1 MLQITNF
8 SKTYQGRAVLR
19 IESFA
24 FAPGTYWVQGAN
36 GSGKSTLLQ
45 AIAGVTPFE
54 GDIQLAGQ
62 LSVKKQAVAYRRLVN
77 FAEAEPV
84 FPKFLTGREL
94 IRLFRAAK
102 NGPPNQED
110 FYLESL
116 QMGAYVHESVGT
128 YSSGMLK
135 KLSLVLAFL
144 GQPTCVVLD
153 DPLTTGALLL
163 DSQPAGPT
171 GYELSAVFAPS
182 LCRRAA
188 ARPAASCSRARH
200 PAPRRMTHPL
210 TRVLLRVVARGFY
223 QQHTGGLITL
233 FLLVFINFFW
243 TRVPNQSHLTAEQIT
258 QNGFRLVILSVSEP
272 LGITLLLGSCF
283 GYSLKSWHYVAGR
296 LQRPD
301 VQFLAYSS
309 NALPW
314 SRQVLSGW

>member
-84 FPKFLTGREL
+84 FPEFLTGREL

-116 QMGAYVHESVGT
+116 QMGAYVHEPVGT

-153 DPLTTGALLL
+153 EPLTTLDAEAIPVLCSWIASQQAQQGTSFLL
-163 DSQPAGPT
+163 SSHQA
-171 GYELSAVFAPS
+171 FAARLLPS
-182 LCRRAA
+182 LQQVVVEHGTL
-188 ARPAASCSRARH
+188 RH
-200 PAPRRMTHPL
+200 
-210 TRVLLRVVARGFY
+210 G
-223 QQHTGGLITL
+223 
-233 FLLVFINFFW
+233 
-243 TRVPNQSHLTAEQIT
+243 E
-258 QNGFRLVILSVSEP
+258 
-272 LGITLLLGSCF
+272 
-283 GYSLKSWHYVAGR
+283 
-296 LQRPD
+296 
-301 VQFLAYSS
+301 
-309 NALPW
+309 
-314 SRQVLSGW
+314 

>member
-84 FPKFLTGREL
+84 FPEFLTGREL
-94 IRLFRAAK
+94 IRLFRVAK

-116 QMGAYVHESVGT
+116 QMGAYVHEPVGT

-135 KLSLVLAFL
+135 KLSLLLAFL

-153 DPLTTGALLL
+153 EPLTTL
-163 DSQPAGPT
+163 DAEAIPVLCSWIASQQA
-171 GYELSAVFAPS
+171 
-182 LCRRAA
+182 
-188 ARPAASCSRARH
+188 
-200 PAPRRMTHPL
+200 
-210 TRVLLRVVARGFY
+210 
-223 QQHTGGLITL
+223 QQGTS
-233 FLLVFINFFW
+233 FLLS
-243 TRVPNQSHLTAEQIT
+243 SHQTFAAGLLPALQQVVVER
-258 QNGFRLVILSVSEP
+258 G
-272 LGITLLLGSCF
+272 TLRHGE
-283 GYSLKSWHYVAGR
+283 
-296 LQRPD
+296 
-301 VQFLAYSS
+301 
-309 NALPW
+309 
-314 SRQVLSGW
+314 

>member
-153 DPLTTGALLL
+153 EPLTTL
-163 DSQPAGPT
+163 DAEAIPVLCSWIASQQA
-171 GYELSAVFAPS
+171 
-182 LCRRAA
+182 
-188 ARPAASCSRARH
+188 
-200 PAPRRMTHPL
+200 
-210 TRVLLRVVARGFY
+210 
-223 QQHTGGLITL
+223 QQGTS
-233 FLLVFINFFW
+233 FLLS
-243 TRVPNQSHLTAEQIT
+243 SHQAFAAGLLPALQQVVVEH
-258 QNGFRLVILSVSEP
+258 G
-272 LGITLLLGSCF
+272 TLRHGE
-283 GYSLKSWHYVAGR
+283 
-296 LQRPD
+296 
-301 VQFLAYSS
+301 
-309 NALPW
+309 
-314 SRQVLSGW
+314 